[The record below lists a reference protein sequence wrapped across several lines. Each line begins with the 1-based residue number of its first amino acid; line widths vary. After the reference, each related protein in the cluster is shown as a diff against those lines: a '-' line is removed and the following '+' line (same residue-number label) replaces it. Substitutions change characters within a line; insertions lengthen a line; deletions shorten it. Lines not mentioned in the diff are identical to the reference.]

1 MMRCISSVTYVVKIN
16 GIPRG
21 CITQL
26 GIYTEGPFVPFCVF
40 EICRGPPAM
49 IKKVIG
55 VGTLKGVST
64 CKRGPSVSHLLFAD
78 DSLILCKAAI
88 EECEA
93 L

>member
-1 MMRCISSVTYVVKIN
+1 
-16 GIPRG
+16 
-21 CITQL
+21 
-26 GIYTEGPFVPFCVF
+26 
-40 EICRGPPAM
+40 M

-78 DSLILCKAAI
+78 YSLILCKATI